1 VWGGHLLVLGGTGYQ
16 MASGRIGTMTQSPAP
31 QPSVPEYEDRVH
43 RSGAGIAGGVLLLGI
58 ACWLGIDAIV
68 AGEGSTPWR
77 ALAALLL
84 VVPLIIAFTLRPA
97 VYVGDDRLRVRN
109 PFRIVVL
116 PWGQIEALRSGYSN
130 EVLTKAD
137 GKFQLWAVPVSLR
150 ARNRAAR
157 REARRGAQEGGPMGT
172 GGVGGLRGGLGG
184 SRGGLPGGRPVVSD
198 GPVRAESD
206 QIMDD
211 LRELMETRAA
221 VRSAQGE
228 VTVRWAYEVIG
239 PAAAGAVLLAIL
251 IAIG

>member
-1 VWGGHLLVLGGTGYQ
+1 
-16 MASGRIGTMTQSPAP
+16 MTTPDPQTSPK
-31 QPSVPEYEDRVH
+31 YEDRVH
-43 RSGAGIAGGVLLLGI
+43 RSGGGIAGGVLLLGI

-109 PFRIVVL
+109 PFRIIVL

-130 EVLTKAD
+130 EVFVKTG

-150 ARNRAAR
+150 ARNKAAR
-157 REARRGAQEGGPMGT
+157 REARRTAQDGGPMGT
-172 GGVGGLRGGLGG
+172 GGGGRLGGALGGGLGG
-184 SRGGLPGGRPVVSD
+184 SRGLSGGRGAGSD

-206 QIMDD
+206 QVMDD
-211 LRELMETRAA
+211 LRELLEQRAT

-228 VTVRWAYEVIG
+228 VTVRWAYEVMG
-239 PAAAGAVLLAIL
+239 PAVAGAVLLVIL
-251 IAIG
+251 VVVG

>member
-1 VWGGHLLVLGGTGYQ
+1 
-16 MASGRIGTMTQSPAP
+16 MTTPDPQSPAP
-31 QPSVPEYEDRVH
+31 QPSVPEYKDRVH

-58 ACWLGIDAIV
+58 ACWLGLDAIV

-84 VVPLIIAFTLRPA
+84 VVPLIVAFTLRPA
-97 VYVGDDRLRVRN
+97 VYVGDDRLRIRN

-116 PWGQIEALRSGYSN
+116 PWGQVEALRSGYSN

-157 REARRGAQEGGPMGT
+157 REARRSAQEGGLMGT
-172 GGVGGLRGGLGG
+172 GGGGGLGGGLGGTRGGLRGG
-184 SRGGLPGGRPVVSD
+184 SRGGLSGGRGAGSD

-206 QIMDD
+206 QVMDD
-211 LRELMETRAA
+211 LRELMETRAT

-228 VTVRWAYEVIG
+228 VTVRWAYEVMG